1 MTDSA
6 VKTFIPHF
14 TIDLTLYPTDQ
25 GGRKEPIS
33 REGFGCP
40 CKLDQKSDYVADCR
54 LFLNGQS
61 IAPGETKRVGIRFSY
76 DRVVPIFRSAARFYL
91 WDGRIIGEARGVPA
105 EETSDHLSHNFAL
118 KSS

>member
-1 MTDSA
+1 MKDSA
-6 VKTFIPHF
+6 VRTLTPHF
-14 TIDLTLYPTDQ
+14 IVDLTLYPTAQ

-61 IAPGETKRVGIRFSY
+61 ISPGETKRVGIRFSY
-76 DRVVPIFRSAARFYL
+76 GEVVPIFRSAAKFYL
-91 WDGRIIGEARGVPA
+91 WDSRIIGEARVVPT
-105 EETSDHLSHNFAL
+105 EEMSDRLSHNFAL
-118 KSS
+118 KSP